1 MPAHN
6 TRLEPLAESSQRRV
20 VLDVS
25 ADIIKLCKPR
35 SSEAMSRE
43 SRMVVAIVKCD
54 KSCLGRYSNAEL
66 MFAVETE
73 ETDAFAYGLK

>member
-6 TRLEPLAESSQRRV
+6 TRLEQLADSSQKRV
-20 VLDVS
+20 VLDVPNH
-25 ADIIKLCKPR
+25 IVKLCKPR
-35 SSEAMSRE
+35 SSEVVGNE
-43 SRMVVAIVKCD
+43 SRMVVAIIKCD

-73 ETDAFAYGLK
+73 EMPAFAYGLK